1 MWLHYEN
8 KLLYL
13 VNITEPAGSLKI
25 WGQSVKCKVIKS
37 SPLLG
42 PFCGS
47 EFLGFSQLKI

>member
-25 WGQSVKCKVIKS
+25 WGQSVIIQGLDGTDFAS
-37 SPLLG
+37 NSA
-42 PFCGS
+42 
-47 EFLGFSQLKI
+47 KI